1 MHSFVV
7 KEDSKV
13 TRGESQPHNK
23 MSNQQVILSV
33 LSKSIL
39 SFYSDVI
46 YNFTDLSLTGL
57 LVDSFNR

>member
-46 YNFTDLSLTGL
+46 YNFTHLSLAVL

>member
-7 KEDSKV
+7 KEDSKI

-33 LSKSIL
+33 LGKSII
-39 SFYSDVI
+39 FI
-46 YNFTDLSLTGL
+46 L
-57 LVDSFNR
+57 L